1 MTILKRTTQSI
12 LLAALFTLPALPAAT
27 VRFGSGTLQSVAADS
42 IVCGA
47 EGRVV
52 FVTSKQGYL
61 FRSEDSGR
69 SFVELKGFHPS
80 LVGAVPADSVACSAD
95 GEIVYVLIPGMQ
107 VIKATDG
114 ARNGIKSFSL
124 LKSTGSQ
131 QATGVINPVKIT
143 CSPDGQVVY
152 VIDNKGQVHQSTN
165 GGEGLKSFRRL

>member
-1 MTILKRTTQSI
+1 MR
-12 LLAALFTLPALPAAT
+12 TLPLFIVGVLFAFSALPAAT
-27 VRFGSGTLQSVAADS
+27 VRFGSGTLQSVPADG
-42 IVCGA
+42 IACGA

-52 FVTSKQGYL
+52 FVTTKQGYL

-80 LVGAVPADSVACSAD
+80 LLGAVPADSVACSAD

-114 ARNGIKSFSL
+114 ARNGLKSFVL
-124 LKSTGSQ
+124 LKSTGNQ
-131 QATGVINPVKIT
+131 QATGVVNPVRIT

-152 VIDNKGQVHQSTN
+152 VIDIKGQLHQSTN
-165 GGEGLKSFRRL
+165 GGEGIKSFLRL

>member
-1 MTILKRTTQSI
+1 MRPI
-12 LLAALFTLPALPAAT
+12 LLLVTTALLALINLNAAT
-27 VRFGSGTLQSVAADS
+27 VRFGSGNIQSVPADS

-52 FVTSKQGYL
+52 FVTSKQGHL

-95 GEIVYVLIPGMQ
+95 GEIVYVLTSGMQ

-131 QATGVINPVKIT
+131 QATGMVNPVKLA

-152 VIDNKGQVHQSTN
+152 VIDNKGQLHQSTN